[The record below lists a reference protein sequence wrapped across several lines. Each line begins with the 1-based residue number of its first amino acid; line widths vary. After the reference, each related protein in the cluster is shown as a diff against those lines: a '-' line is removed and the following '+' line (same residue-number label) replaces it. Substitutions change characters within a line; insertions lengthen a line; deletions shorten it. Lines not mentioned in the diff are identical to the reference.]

1 MGQETG
7 PESPKHTRKACWG
20 GTAFCWPAAA
30 RPSCHDGFHQVLLE
44 RDRPVLALPAASA
57 NSDWG
62 GTKESSAGTTG
73 LQPRATGLDAHEQA
87 ATQGAC
93 SDSQVLLRT
102 APREQ
107 STHELR
113 CSTARPAGS
122 SAPARRG
129 PVSEAKPPQLRC
141 SAARARGRP
150 HSPAGGGF
158 CLTSCSRRPRILN
171 PHVQG

>member
-1 MGQETG
+1 M
-7 PESPKHTRKACWG
+7 
-20 GTAFCWPAAA
+20 
-30 RPSCHDGFHQVLLE
+30 LLE
-44 RDRPVLALPAASA
+44 CHRPVLALPAASA

-87 ATQGAC
+87 ATQGAR

-129 PVSEAKPPQLRC
+129 PVRGQTPAAQVLC
-141 SAARARGRP
+141 SPTPRAATQPGW
-150 HSPAGGGF
+150 GGF
-158 CLTSCSRRPRILN
+158 L
-171 PHVQG
+171 PHVVQPPAPNP

>member
-1 MGQETG
+1 M
-7 PESPKHTRKACWG
+7 
-20 GTAFCWPAAA
+20 
-30 RPSCHDGFHQVLLE
+30 LLE

-87 ATQGAC
+87 ATQGAR

-129 PVSEAKPPQLRC
+129 PVRGQTPAAQMLC
-141 SAARARGRP
+141 SPSPRAATQPGW
-150 HSPAGGGF
+150 GGV
-158 CLTSCSRRPRILN
+158 SASRRAAAGPESLTHTCRDENGQEVRSSL
-171 PHVQG
+171 PGAFP